1 MSVSG
6 LNGVSGVTDSTATT
20 STKKTVGQD
29 EFLMLFVT
37 QLRFQDPLSP
47 LDSSEFTSQMA
58 QFSSLEQLT
67 QINDGVAVLAAS
79 QNSLQNAY
87 LTGLIGRKVGYE
99 AGSEDGVPKTAT
111 GTVTGVS
118 YDSDATYLVVD
129 GKTKV
134 ALGDI
139 KSIQ

>member
-1 MSVSG
+1 MGISG
-6 LNGVSGVTDSTATT
+6 LNGVGGVTGSTTT
-20 STKKTVGQD
+20 NATKKTVGQD
-29 EFLMLFVT
+29 EFLKLFVT

-47 LDSSEFTSQMA
+47 LDGAEFTAQMA

-87 LTGLIGRKVGYE
+87 LTGLIGRKIGYE
-99 AGSEDGVPKTAT
+99 VTAEDGTVKTAT
-111 GTVTGVS
+111 ATVTGVS
-118 YDSDATYLVVD
+118 YDSDGTHLLV
-129 GKTKV
+129 GGNTKV